1 MVRHVAREMYG
12 LYHLII
18 THNHSNFEFTSVLNF
33 LNAGKAPGLDCIC
46 PEFLLR
52 HKMFLKCLSEL
63 YFKKCPVNKRIQ
75 HDSCDKF
82 LRKARKFFKK
92 QFSNKA
98 NFLCFIMAGDGL
110 KSFQRLS
117 SKTQTTQV
125 YIWNQ
130 LTLSVIVAETRTARM
145 F

>member
-63 YFKKCPVNKRIQ
+63 YFKKCPVNERIQ
-75 HDSCDKF
+75 HESCDKF
-82 LRKARKFFKK
+82 QGKHESFFFKNNSLIRQIFYVLLWLEMDLK
-92 QFSNKA
+92 VSRDCRARRK
-98 NFLCFIMAGDGL
+98 LCRFIFGT
-110 KSFQRLS
+110 S
-117 SKTQTTQV
+117 
-125 YIWNQ
+125 
-130 LTLSVIVAETRTARM
+130 
-145 F
+145 